1 MSTTSGDTYVATKDL
16 KGVIPDVHLSVE
28 KPIDQ
33 DASKRTSVTDVDID
47 PVAIE
52 KQEAVEASAPV
63 RDITGWKW
71 GLVVVAILSSIFLFA
86 LDNTVVADIQP
97 AIIANFGDI
106 QKLPWL
112 TGAFLIGSAS
122 TNLVWGKVYGQMEA
136 KITYLIS
143 LVIFEVGSALC
154 GAAPTM
160 NALIIGRVIAGV
172 GGSGMYVGVM
182 TLLSVTTSL
191 QERPMYVGLTGLLW
205 GIGTVL
211 GPIIGGAFTD
221 SSAGWRWAF
230 YINLVIGGAF
240 APVYLF
246 MLPKSDPRKGV
257 PVLRRFKE
265 LDWVGTVILMGAFV
279 SFIMAVSFGG
289 ILYAWN
295 SGQIIACFVV
305 AFSLFGIFAV
315 QQELAIFTTVEQRI
329 FPVQFLRSRTMLLLF
344 AETSSAATGI
354 VVPLYMIPLFF
365 QFTQGDTAL
374 QAGVRILPYIFLMVF
389 GCIVNGAVL
398 SKYGYYMP
406 WYLGGGILFVIGS
419 ALMYTINS
427 SSTAGQVYG
436 FSVLLGVGVGVFCQ
450 ASFSVAQGTVK
461 PSDIP
466 SAVGFITCAQITG
479 ITISIAIANSVFLNG
494 AEEGIAKLMPDVPRD
509 QIQSAIAGV
518 GSKFVQSLPLEMR
531 QKVLDAIIEAMSKAY
546 VLCIT
551 AGALA
556 IVLSLFL
563 KRERLFVAPGL
574 A

>member
-1 MSTTSGDTYVATKDL
+1 MSTTSEDTYVGNKDL
-16 KGVIPDVHLSVE
+16 KGAIPDVHLDVE

-33 DASKRTSVTDVDID
+33 DASKRTSMTEVNVDPI
-47 PVAIE
+47 AIE
-52 KQEAVEASAPV
+52 KQEAVEVVAPP

-136 KITYLIS
+136 KVTYLIS

-182 TLLSVTTSL
+182 TLLSVTTSM

-230 YINLVIGGAF
+230 YINLVIGGVF
-240 APVYLF
+240 APVYVF

-265 LDWVGTVILMGAFV
+265 LDWVGTIILMGAFV

-315 QQELAIFTTVEQRI
+315 QQELAIFTTIDQRI

-344 AETSSAATGI
+344 AETSSSATGI
-354 VVPLYMIPLFF
+354 VVPLYM
-365 QFTQGDTAL
+365 
-374 QAGVRILPYIFLMVF
+374 
-389 GCIVNGAVL
+389 
-398 SKYGYYMP
+398 
-406 WYLGGGILFVIGS
+406 
-419 ALMYTINS
+419 
-427 SSTAGQVYG
+427 
-436 FSVLLGVGVGVFCQ
+436 
-450 ASFSVAQGTVK
+450 
-461 PSDIP
+461 
-466 SAVGFITCAQITG
+466 
-479 ITISIAIANSVFLNG
+479 
-494 AEEGIAKLMPDVPRD
+494 
-509 QIQSAIAGV
+509 
-518 GSKFVQSLPLEMR
+518 
-531 QKVLDAIIEAMSKAY
+531 
-546 VLCIT
+546 
-551 AGALA
+551 
-556 IVLSLFL
+556 
-563 KRERLFVAPGL
+563 
-574 A
+574 

>member
-1 MSTTSGDTYVATKDL
+1 MSTTSGDTYIGNKDL
-16 KGVIPDVHLSVE
+16 KGVISDVHLNVE
-28 KPIDQ
+28 KQGGQ
-33 DASKRTSVTDVDID
+33 DASKRTSMTAVDID
-47 PVAIE
+47 PIADE
-52 KQEAVEASAPV
+52 KQEAAEAEAPV

-182 TLLSVTTSL
+182 TLLSVTTSI

-246 MLPKSDPRKGV
+246 MLPRSDPRKGV

-315 QQELAIFTTVEQRI
+315 QQELAIFTTVDQRI

-344 AETSSAATGI
+344 AETSAAATGI

-365 QFTQGDTAL
+365 QFTQGDSAL

-419 ALMYTINS
+419 ALMYTVDS
-427 SSTAGQVYG
+427 SSTAAQVYG
-436 FSVLLGVGVGVFCQ
+436 FSILLGVGVGVFCQ

-461 PSDIP
+461 PEEIP

-479 ITISIAIANSVFLNG
+479 ITIAIAIANSVFLNG
-494 AEEGIAKLMPDVPRD
+494 AEEGISKLLPDVPRD
-509 QIQSAIAGV
+509 QIQSSIVGV
-518 GSKFVQSLPLEMR
+518 GSKFVQSLPVAMR
-531 QKVLDAIIEAMSKAY
+531 QQVLDAIIEAMSKAY

>member
-1 MSTTSGDTYVATKDL
+1 MSATSGDTYVAN
-16 KGVIPDVHLSVE
+16 KGVIPEVHLNSE
-28 KPIDQ
+28 KPIDH
-33 DASKRTSVTDVDID
+33 DTSKTTSVTDIDLD

-52 KQEAVEASAPV
+52 KQEAPHVETPPREV
-63 RDITGWKW
+63 TGWKW

-97 AIIANFGDI
+97 AIIANFRDI

-122 TNLVWGKVYGQMEA
+122 TNLVWGKIYGQMEA

-182 TLLSVTTSL
+182 TLLSVTTSI
-191 QERPMYVGLTGLLW
+191 QERPMYVGLTGLMW

-230 YINLVIGGAF
+230 YINLVIGALF

-265 LDWVGTVILMGAFV
+265 LDWVGTILLIGAFI

-305 AFSLFGIFAV
+305 TFSLFGIFAV
-315 QQELAIFTTVEQRI
+315 QQELAIFTTIEQRI

-344 AETSSAATGI
+344 AETSSGATGI

-365 QFTQGDTAL
+365 QFTQGDSAL

-389 GCIVNGAVL
+389 ACIINGAVL

-406 WYLGGGILFVIGS
+406 WYLAGGILYVIGS
-419 ALMYTINS
+419 ALMYTIDS
-427 SSTAGQVYG
+427 SSSAAQVYG
-436 FSVLLGVGVGVFCQ
+436 YSVVLGVGVGAFCQ

-461 PSDIP
+461 PVEIP
-466 SAVGFITCAQITG
+466 SAVGFISSAQITG
-479 ITISIAIANSVFLNG
+479 ITIAIAIANSVFLNG
-494 AEEGIAKLMPDVPRD
+494 AENGIAALLPDVPRE
-509 QIQSAIAGV
+509 QIQSSIAGV
-518 GSKFVQSLPLEMR
+518 GSKFVQSLPAAMR
-531 QKVLDAIIEAMSKAY
+531 QQVLDAIIEAMSKAY
-546 VLCIT
+546 IICIT

-556 IVLSLFL
+556 VVLSLFL
-563 KRERLFVAPGL
+563 KRERLFMAPGL

>member
-1 MSTTSGDTYVATKDL
+1 MSTTSGDTYIGNKDL
-16 KGVIPDVHLSVE
+16 KGAIPDVHLNVE
-28 KPIDQ
+28 KQGDQ
-33 DASKRTSVTDVDID
+33 DASKRTSVTEVDVDPIAD
-47 PVAIE
+47 E
-52 KQEAVEASAPV
+52 KQEAAEAEAPV

-182 TLLSVTTSL
+182 TLLSVTTSI

-246 MLPKSDPRKGV
+246 MLPRSDPRKGV

-315 QQELAIFTTVEQRI
+315 QQELAIFTTVDQRI

-344 AETSSAATGI
+344 AETSAAATGI

-365 QFTQGDTAL
+365 QFTQGDSAL

-419 ALMYTINS
+419 ALMYTVDS
-427 SSTAGQVYG
+427 SSTAAQVYG
-436 FSVLLGVGVGVFCQ
+436 FSILLGVGVGVFCQ

-461 PSDIP
+461 PEEIP

-479 ITISIAIANSVFLNG
+479 ITIAIAIANSVFLNG
-494 AEEGIAKLMPDVPRD
+494 AEEGISKLLPDVPRD
-509 QIQSAIAGV
+509 QIQSSIVGV
-518 GSKFVQSLPLEMR
+518 GSKFVQSLPLAMR
-531 QKVLDAIIEAMSKAY
+531 QQVLDAIIEAMSKAY

>member
-1 MSTTSGDTYVATKDL
+1 MSTTSGDTYIATKDL
-16 KGVIPDVHLSVE
+16 KGVIPDVHLNVE

-47 PVAIE
+47 PVADE
-52 KQEAVEASAPV
+52 KQEAVEAAAPV

-419 ALMYTINS
+419 ALMYTIDS
-427 SSTAGQVYG
+427 SSTAAQVYG

-461 PSDIP
+461 PSEIP

>member
-1 MSTTSGDTYVATKDL
+1 MSTTSGDTFVATKDL
-16 KGVIPDVHLSVE
+16 KGVIPDVHLNVE

-33 DASKRTSVTDVDID
+33 DASKRTSVTDVEID
-47 PVAIE
+47 LVAIE
-52 KQEAVEASAPV
+52 KQEAVEAAAPV

-240 APVYLF
+240 APVYIF

-406 WYLGGGILFVIGS
+406 WYLGGGFLFVIGS
-419 ALMYTINS
+419 ALMYTIDS

-509 QIQSAIAGV
+509 QIQSAIVGV

>member
-1 MSTTSGDTYVATKDL
+1 MRHTPYYLPPVDYNNMSTTSGDTYAPHKDL
-16 KGVIPDVHLSVE
+16 QGVIPDIYLNVE
-28 KPIDQ
+28 KPIRQ
-33 DASKRTSVTDVDID
+33 DASERTSITEVDLD

-52 KQEAVEASAPV
+52 KQEAVEAAAPV

-97 AIIANFGDI
+97 AIIANFGNI

-136 KITYLIS
+136 KTTYLIS
-143 LVIFEVGSALC
+143 LVIFEIGSALC

-182 TLLSVTTSL
+182 TLLSVTTSI

-315 QQELAIFTTVEQRI
+315 QQELAIFTTIEQRI

-354 VVPLYMIPLFF
+354 VVPLYM
-365 QFTQGDTAL
+365 
-374 QAGVRILPYIFLMVF
+374 
-389 GCIVNGAVL
+389 
-398 SKYGYYMP
+398 
-406 WYLGGGILFVIGS
+406 
-419 ALMYTINS
+419 
-427 SSTAGQVYG
+427 
-436 FSVLLGVGVGVFCQ
+436 
-450 ASFSVAQGTVK
+450 
-461 PSDIP
+461 
-466 SAVGFITCAQITG
+466 
-479 ITISIAIANSVFLNG
+479 
-494 AEEGIAKLMPDVPRD
+494 
-509 QIQSAIAGV
+509 
-518 GSKFVQSLPLEMR
+518 
-531 QKVLDAIIEAMSKAY
+531 
-546 VLCIT
+546 
-551 AGALA
+551 
-556 IVLSLFL
+556 
-563 KRERLFVAPGL
+563 
-574 A
+574 

>member
-1 MSTTSGDTYVATKDL
+1 MSTTSGDTYIGNKDL
-16 KGVIPDVHLSVE
+16 KGVIPDIHLNVE
-28 KPIDQ
+28 KPGDQ
-33 DASKRTSVTDVDID
+33 DASKRTSMTEVNID
-47 PVAIE
+47 PIADE
-52 KQEAVEASAPV
+52 KHEAVEAEAPV

-136 KITYLIS
+136 KITYLVS

-182 TLLSVTTSL
+182 TLLSVTTSI

-230 YINLVIGGAF
+230 YINLVIGGLF
-240 APVYLF
+240 APVYIF

-257 PVLRRFKE
+257 PVLHRFKE

-295 SGQIIACFVV
+295 SGQTIACFVV
-305 AFSLFGIFAV
+305 GFSLFGIFAV

-344 AETSSAATGI
+344 ASTSSAATGI

-365 QFTQGDTAL
+365 QFTQGDSAL

-406 WYLGGGILFVIGS
+406 WYLGGGILYVIGS
-419 ALMYTINS
+419 ALMYTVDS
-427 SSTAGQVYG
+427 SSTAPQVYG
-436 FSVLLGVGVGVFCQ
+436 FSVILGVGVGVFCQ

-461 PSDIP
+461 PAEIP

-479 ITISIAIANSVFLNG
+479 ITIAISIANSVFLNG
-494 AEEGIAKLMPDVPRD
+494 AENGIAALLPDVPRD
-509 QIQSAIAGV
+509 QIQSAITGV
-518 GSKFVQSLPLEMR
+518 GSKFVQSLPAEMR
-531 QKVLDAIIEAMSKAY
+531 QQVLDAIIEAMSKTY
-546 VLCIT
+546 VVCIT

-556 IVLSLFL
+556 VVLSFFL
-563 KRERLFVAPGL
+563 KRERLFVTPGL

>member
-1 MSTTSGDTYVATKDL
+1 MSTTSGETYVPNRDL
-16 KGVIPDVHLSVE
+16 KGVIPEVHLNVE
-28 KPIDQ
+28 KPVDQ
-33 DASKRTSVTDVDID
+33 DASKRTSMTEVDID
-47 PVAIE
+47 PVALE
-52 KQEAVEASAPV
+52 KQEAVQTEAPP
-63 RDITGWKW
+63 REITGWKW
-71 GLVVVAILSSIFLFA
+71 GLVVVSILSSIFLFA

-182 TLLSVTTSL
+182 TLLSVTTSI

-315 QQELAIFTTVEQRI
+315 QQERAIFTTIEQRI

-344 AETSSAATGI
+344 AETSAAATGI

-365 QFTQGDTAL
+365 QFTQGDSAL
-374 QAGVRILPYIFLMVF
+374 DAGVRILPYIFLMVF
-389 GCIVNGAVL
+389 ACIVNGAVL

-419 ALMYTINS
+419 ALMYTVDS
-427 SSTAGQVYG
+427 SSTAAQVYG
-436 FSVLLGVGVGVFCQ
+436 FSVLLGTGVGVFCQ

-461 PSDIP
+461 PSEIP

-494 AEEGIAKLMPDVPRD
+494 AEEGIAKILPQVPRD
-509 QIQSAIAGV
+509 QIQGAIAGV
-518 GSKFVQSLPLEMR
+518 GSKFVQSLPLEVR
-531 QKVLDAIIEAMSKAY
+531 QLVLDAIIEAMSKAY
-546 VLCIT
+546 VICIT

>member
-16 KGVIPDVHLSVE
+16 KGVIPDVHLNVE

-47 PVAIE
+47 PVADE
-52 KQEAVEASAPV
+52 KQEAVEAAAPV

-419 ALMYTINS
+419 ALMYTIDS
-427 SSTAGQVYG
+427 SSTAAQVYG

-461 PSDIP
+461 PSEIP

>member
-16 KGVIPDVHLSVE
+16 KGVIPDVHLNVE
-28 KPIDQ
+28 KPIGQ
-33 DASKRTSVTDVDID
+33 DASKRTSITDVDID

-52 KQEAVEASAPV
+52 KQEAVEAAAPV

-419 ALMYTINS
+419 ALMYTIDS
-427 SSTAGQVYG
+427 SSTAAQVYG

-531 QKVLDAIIEAMSKAY
+531 QKVLDAIIAAMSKAY